1 ELLRARPHHLH
12 SDVVLL
18 HGVAAERLT
27 EDPGNERCAPGQAD
41 QAGTAPI
48 LVDIGAAVGAVGHL
62 DHRLSVLFVNELEK
76 SLPCRGQA
84 TYRRDTDEAT
94 LRITRCVK
102 QSPPCSFSD
111 DAIGNQRPSLL
122 VKVLKLEYLDGLTG
136 GGVEQALET

>member
-1 ELLRARPHHLH
+1 
-12 SDVVLL
+12 
-18 HGVAAERLT
+18 
-27 EDPGNERCAPGQAD
+27 
-41 QAGTAPI
+41 
-48 LVDIGAAVGAVGHL
+48 L

-136 GGVEQALET
+136 GGVEQALETQAVSVALLHKQLLKL